1 MTTQASIEQVAGILV
16 REGLSFQAHE
26 DGGGGMLIAAVDR
39 LGDDLQ
45 ASELRNAVY
54 TLAGTVNE
62 VAGDLEERVGGM
74 RYAELLEDE
83 LEELE
88 VEDE

>member
-26 DGGGGMLIAAVDR
+26 DGGGRLRIAAVGR

-45 ASELRNAVY
+45 ASEL
-54 TLAGTVNE
+54 T
-62 VAGDLEERVGGM
+62 
-74 RYAELLEDE
+74 
-83 LEELE
+83 
-88 VEDE
+88 